1 MLIGPPSGLY
11 PPFSAPLMSRGKPF
25 ETHPGLFP
33 HLPHH
38 QAAASHLN
46 PLFSASH
53 LQPSLHSNPY
63 FALPNPFLQPPAGQK
78 TSPLLPGVKST
89 LGPSPPY
96 SHLTETADPRDSS
109 VSSKASPDKK
119 SLSRSPTPH
128 NLSLLSSSELSGRS
142 KDLELDVLD
151 SSSKDARPS
160 STGAMSSGSVDEEL
174 EDESMEETV
183 EDEDDIAEAEDL
195 SLKSPTKS
203 EATNSSSSNQ
213 SPASNSL
220 IGELMSK
227 FGFNDIQEYQVSW
240 LL

>member
-1 MLIGPPSGLY
+1 MCPPSGLY
-11 PPFSAPLMSRGKPF
+11 PPFSSPLMSRGKPF

-33 HLPHH
+33 LPPH
-38 QAAASHLN
+38 AAASHLS
-46 PLFSASH
+46 PLFSSH
-53 LQPSLHSNPY
+53 LQPSLHTNPY

-78 TSPLLPGVKST
+78 TSPILSGVKGT
-89 LGPSPPY
+89 VGPSPPY
-96 SHLTETADPRDSS
+96 SHLTDTAPDTRDSS
-109 VSSKASPDKK
+109 ASSKASPDKK

-128 NLSLLSSSELSGRS
+128 NLSILSTSELSARS
-142 KDLELDVLD
+142 KDMELDVLD
-151 SSSKDARPS
+151 SSSKEARPS

-174 EDESMEETV
+174 EDESMEETA
-183 EDEDDIAEAEDL
+183 EDDEDIAEAEDL

-227 FGFNDIQEYQVSW
+227 FGFNDIQEYQVS
-240 LL
+240 

>member
-1 MLIGPPSGLY
+1 MLTCPPSGLY
-11 PPFSAPLMSRGKPF
+11 PPFSGPLMSRGKPF

-38 QAAASHLN
+38 HAAASHLS
-46 PLFSASH
+46 PLFSSH
-53 LQPSLHSNPY
+53 LQPSLHNNPY
-63 FALPNPFLQPPAGQK
+63 FALPNPFLQPPAGPK
-78 TSPLLPGVKST
+78 TSPLLPGVKGT
-89 LGPSPPY
+89 LGPAPPY
-96 SHLTETADPRDSS
+96 SHLTDTVAD
-109 VSSKASPDKK
+109 SSKASPDKK
-119 SLSRSPTPH
+119 SVSSRSPTPH
-128 NLSLLSSSELSGRS
+128 NLSILSTSELSGRS

-151 SSSKDARPS
+151 SSSKEGRPS

-174 EDESMEETV
+174 EDESMEEAV
-183 EDEDDIAEAEDL
+183 EDDEDIAEAEDL

-227 FGFNDIQEYQVSW
+227 FGFNDIQEYQVS
-240 LL
+240 

>member
-1 MLIGPPSGLY
+1 MLTRPPSGLY
-11 PPFSAPLMSRGKPF
+11 PPFSGPLMSRGKPF
-25 ETHPGLFP
+25 ESHPGLFP

-38 QAAASHLN
+38 QAAASHLS
-46 PLFSASH
+46 PLFSSH
-53 LQPSLHSNPY
+53 LQPALHSNPY
-63 FALPNPFLQPPAGQK
+63 FALPNPFLQPPGGQK
-78 TSPLLPGVKST
+78 TSPSLGGVKGT
-89 LGPSPPY
+89 LGPCPPY
-96 SHLTETADPRDSS
+96 SHLTDTLPDTRDSS
-109 VSSKASPDKK
+109 ASSKASPDKK

-128 NLSLLSSSELSGRS
+128 NLSILSTSELSARS
-142 KDLELDVLD
+142 KDMELD
-151 SSSKDARPS
+151 SSTKEARPS

-183 EDEDDIAEAEDL
+183 EDEEDIAEAEDL

-227 FGFNDIQEYQVSW
+227 FGFNDIQEYQVS
-240 LL
+240 

>member
-1 MLIGPPSGLY
+1 MLICPPSGLY
-11 PPFSAPLMSRGKPF
+11 PPFSGPLMSRGKPF

-33 HLPHH
+33 HLPPHH
-38 QAAASHLN
+38 N
-46 PLFSASH
+46 PLFSGH
-53 LQPSLHSNPY
+53 LHSPALHSNPY
-63 FALPNPFLQPPAGQK
+63 FALPNPFLQPPGGQK
-78 TSPLLPGVKST
+78 TCSPLLPGVKGP
-89 LGPSPPY
+89 LGPSPAF
-96 SHLTETADPRDSS
+96 SHLADTAADTRDSS
-109 VSSKASPDKK
+109 ASSKASPDKK

-128 NLSLLSSSELSGRS
+128 NLSILSTSELSGRS

-151 SSSKDARPS
+151 SSSKEARPS

-227 FGFNDIQEYQVSW
+227 FGFNDIQEYQVS
-240 LL
+240 

>member
-1 MLIGPPSGLY
+1 MLICPPSGLY
-11 PPFSAPLMSRGKPF
+11 PPFSGPLMSRGKPF

-38 QAAASHLN
+38 HAAASHLS
-46 PLFSASH
+46 PLFSSH
-53 LQPSLHSNPY
+53 LQPSLHNNPY

-78 TSPLLPGVKST
+78 TSPLLPGVKGT
-89 LGPSPPY
+89 LGPVPPY
-96 SHLTETADPRDSS
+96 SHLTDTASDST
-109 VSSKASPDKK
+109 KASPDKK
-119 SLSRSPTPH
+119 SVSSRSPTPH
-128 NLSLLSSSELSGRS
+128 NLSILSTSELSGRS

-151 SSSKDARPS
+151 SSSKEGRPS

-183 EDEDDIAEAEDL
+183 EDDEDIAEAEDL

-227 FGFNDIQEYQVSW
+227 FGFNDIQEYQVS
-240 LL
+240 